1 MCEHDAELVIQLVKQ
16 QAELLVRCDAFHSR
30 AIRCRVALLGRM
42 PRSGVRR
49 VRTIAIRASWPGAR
63 VPPQRVGEDAN
74 RSARGADVFH
84 FAGRD
89 PVVDRTAADAN
100 RFAGLHD

>member
-16 QAELLVRCDAFHSR
+16 QAELLVSGDAFHFPCDSVPR
-30 AIRCRVALLGRM
+30 GVLGRM
-42 PRSGVRR
+42 PRGGVRR
-49 VRTIAIRASWPGAR
+49 VRTVAIRASWPGAR
-63 VPPQRVGEDAN
+63 VAPQRVGEDAN

-84 FAGRD
+84 FARRD
-89 PVVDRTAADAN
+89 PVVDRTAADAD